1 MAEADTPLRFTE
13 VSKGFARGPARV
25 QALDR
30 LEIAL
35 QAGTVTGLLG
45 PDGAGKTT
53 LMRLATGL
61 LLPDTGT
68 VTVLGADTRSQAN
81 TIQREIGY
89 MPQRF
94 GLYEDLTVQEN
105 LDLYADLQGLGRE
118 DARARQQDLLKLTAL
133 GPFGARRSGALSG
146 GMKQKLGLACALLRA
161 PQLLLLDEPTVGV
174 DPIARRELW
183 DIVQGLRD
191 KGVTVLMSTA
201 YFDEAERCDEIIL
214 LHQGKL
220 LKKDTPKAF
229 GAPLQGRCLLVT
241 NNHATSKRHLREA
254 LQARPGVQDAR
265 ILAEGVRVLCRT
277 TAQPAAAEG
286 EQWQPV
292 DPVFED
298 AFVDLL
304 GVPVTATAA
313 SAATTA
319 PATGTAPQASASAP
333 PGQESAVET
342 VIEVRDLCKFFGH
355 FEAVKGNTFRVQK
368 GQIFGLLGANGAG
381 KTTTFR
387 MLCGLLPASSG
398 TLRVA
403 GVDMRHAS
411 GRARARI
418 GYVSQ
423 KFSLYGNLSCDQ
435 NLAFFSA
442 AYGLRGTRRQD
453 RLNWARQEFQLRDYR
468 DVNADDLPLG
478 IKQRL
483 ALACALLHEPPI
495 LFLDEPTSG
504 VDPLAR
510 REFWQRVNALAES
523 GVTVMITTHFMD
535 EAEYCDNLVL
545 MSLGEVLAQGS
556 PEQVRAQAK
565 DAEHPDPSMED
576 AFVLLIQAHE
586 GQIRRAS

>member
-13 VSKGFARGPARV
+13 VSKSFARGPARV

-53 LMRLATGL
+53 LMRLAAGL
-61 LLPDTGT
+61 LRPDTGI
-68 VTVLGADTRSQAN
+68 VTILGADTRSQAN

-118 DARARQQDLLKLTAL
+118 DARTRQQDLLKLTAL

-229 GAPLQGRCLLVT
+229 SAPLRGRCFLVT
-241 NNHATSKRHLREA
+241 NNATSKRHLREA

-277 TAQPAAAEG
+277 TAQPAATEG

-292 DPVFED
+292 DPAFED

-304 GVPVTATAA
+304 GAPVAAAATAA
-313 SAATTA
+313 
-319 PATGTAPQASASAP
+319 
-333 PGQESAVET
+333 
-342 VIEVRDLCKFFGH
+342 
-355 FEAVKGNTFRVQK
+355 
-368 GQIFGLLGANGAG
+368 
-381 KTTTFR
+381 TTT
-387 MLCGLLPASSG
+387 PA
-398 TLRVA
+398 
-403 GVDMRHAS
+403 
-411 GRARARI
+411 
-418 GYVSQ
+418 
-423 KFSLYGNLSCDQ
+423 
-435 NLAFFSA
+435 
-442 AYGLRGTRRQD
+442 
-453 RLNWARQEFQLRDYR
+453 
-468 DVNADDLPLG
+468 
-478 IKQRL
+478 
-483 ALACALLHEPPI
+483 
-495 LFLDEPTSG
+495 
-504 VDPLAR
+504 
-510 REFWQRVNALAES
+510 
-523 GVTVMITTHFMD
+523 
-535 EAEYCDNLVL
+535 
-545 MSLGEVLAQGS
+545 
-556 PEQVRAQAK
+556 
-565 DAEHPDPSMED
+565 
-576 AFVLLIQAHE
+576 
-586 GQIRRAS
+586 

>member
-1 MAEADTPLRFTE
+1 MSEAVTPLHFAD
-13 VSKGFARGPARV
+13 VSKSFARGKERV
-25 QALDR
+25 QALDH
-30 LEIAL
+30 LEITL
-35 QAGTVTGLLG
+35 QAGSITGLLG

-53 LMRLATGL
+53 LMRLAAGL
-61 LLPDTGT
+61 LLPDSGT
-68 VTVLGADTRSQAN
+68 VRVLGADTRSQAS
-81 TIQREIGY
+81 TIQKHIGY

-94 GLYEDLTVQEN
+94 GLYEELSVQEN
-105 LDLYADLQGLGRE
+105 LDLFADLQGLSRE
-118 DARARQQDLLKLTAL
+118 AVRSRQQELLKLTAL
-133 GPFGARRSGALSG
+133 GPFGARASGALSG

-183 DIVQGLRD
+183 EIIQGLRE
-191 KGVTVLMSTA
+191 KGLTVLMSTA

-220 LKKDTPKAF
+220 LKKNTPAAF
-229 GAPLQGRCLLVT
+229 SAPLQGRCFLVSQQT
-241 NNHATSKRHLREA
+241 ASKRHLRET
-254 LQARPGVQDAR
+254 LQARPGIQDAR
-265 ILAEGVRVLCRT
+265 ILANGVRVLCRT
-277 TAQPAAAEG
+277 TTQPETRAG
-286 EQWQPV
+286 ENWQAVAPA
-292 DPVFED
+292 FED

-304 GVPVTATAA
+304 GAATSTSDAPVTSNTVAVEPAQPTSPVPPKAGSTA
-313 SAATTA
+313 
-319 PATGTAPQASASAP
+319 
-333 PGQESAVET
+333 ET
-342 VIEVRDLCKFFGH
+342 VIEVHDLCKFFGH
-355 FEAVKGNTFRVQK
+355 FEAVKGNSFSVQK

-381 KTTTFR
+381 KSTTFR

-411 GRARARI
+411 AQARARI

-435 NLAFFSA
+435 NLAFFSS
-442 AYGLRGTRRQD
+442 AYGLRGAARRQ
-453 RLNWARQEFQLRDYR
+453 RLDWARREFQLQDYR
-468 DVNADDLPLG
+468 DVNVDELPLG

-510 REFWQRVNALAES
+510 REFWKRVNALAEA

-556 PEQVRAQAK
+556 PEQVRAQARSE
-565 DAEHPDPSMED
+565 EHPDPSMED
-576 AFVLLIQAHE
+576 AFILLIEHHE
-586 GQIRRAS
+586 SQIRRSS

>member
-13 VSKGFARGPARV
+13 VSKGFARGRARV

-214 LHQGKL
+214 LHQGRL

-254 LQARPGVQDAR
+254 LQARLGVQDAR

-423 KFSLYGNLSCDQ
+423 KFALYGNLSCDQ

-442 AYGLRGTRRQD
+442 AYGLRGTQRQD

-576 AFVLLIQAHE
+576 AFILLIQAHE
-586 GQIRRAS
+586 SRIRRAS

>member
-1 MAEADTPLRFTE
+1 MSEAAIPLHFADA
-13 VSKGFARGPARV
+13 SKSFARGKERV
-25 QALDR
+25 QALNH
-30 LEIAL
+30 LEMTL
-35 QAGTVTGLLG
+35 QAGSITGLLG

-53 LMRLATGL
+53 LMRLAAGL
-61 LLPDTGT
+61 LLPDSGT
-68 VTVLGADTRSQAN
+68 VRVLGADTRSQAS
-81 TIQREIGY
+81 TIQKHIGY

-94 GLYEDLTVQEN
+94 GLYEELSVQEN
-105 LDLYADLQGLGRE
+105 LDLFADLQGLSRE
-118 DARARQQDLLKLTAL
+118 AVRSRQQELLKLTAL
-133 GPFGARRSGALSG
+133 GPFGTRPSGALSG

-183 DIVQGLRD
+183 EIIQGLRE
-191 KGVTVLMSTA
+191 KGLTVLMSTA

-220 LKKDTPKAF
+220 LKKDTPAAF
-229 GAPLQGRCLLVT
+229 SAPLQGRCFLVSQQT
-241 NNHATSKRHLREA
+241 ASKRHLRET
-254 LQARPGVQDAR
+254 LQARAGIQDAR
-265 ILAEGVRVLCRT
+265 ILANGVRVLCRT
-277 TAQPAAAEG
+277 TTPPEARAGEDWQAVAPA
-286 EQWQPV
+286 
-292 DPVFED
+292 FED

-304 GVPVTATAA
+304 GAAMSTSDAPVTSNTVAAGPAQPTSPVPAKAESTA
-313 SAATTA
+313 
-319 PATGTAPQASASAP
+319 
-333 PGQESAVET
+333 ET
-342 VIEVRDLCKFFGH
+342 VIEVHDLCKFFGH
-355 FEAVKGNTFRVQK
+355 FEAVKGNSFSVQK

-381 KTTTFR
+381 KSTTFR

-411 GRARARI
+411 AQARARI

-442 AYGLRGTRRQD
+442 AYGLRGASRRQ
-453 RLNWARQEFQLRDYR
+453 RLDWARQEFQLQDYR
-468 DVNADDLPLG
+468 DVNVDELPLG

-510 REFWQRVNALAES
+510 REFWKRVNALAEA
-523 GVTVMITTHFMD
+523 GVTVLITTHFMD

-556 PEQVRAQAK
+556 PEQVRAQARSE
-565 DAEHPDPSMED
+565 EHPDPSMED
-576 AFVLLIQAHE
+576 AFILLIEHHE
-586 GQIRRAS
+586 SQIRRSS